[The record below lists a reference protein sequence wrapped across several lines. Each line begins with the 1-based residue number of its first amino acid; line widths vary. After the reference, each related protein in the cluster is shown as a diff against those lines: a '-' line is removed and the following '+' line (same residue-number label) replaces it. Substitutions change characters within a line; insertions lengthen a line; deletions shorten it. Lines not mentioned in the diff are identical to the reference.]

1 MRKRK
6 GYAIPLTLL
15 VAGVTLTM
23 GMAGANLSSGDLHLA
38 NHQYHQERARQ
49 LAEIGLEKL
58 TYTLNPMTGDYP
70 GLVSDHPDDQVH
82 VEVFDNRN
90 GSLPADSGC
99 PVVCPAG
106 CMFWLATAQA
116 RSGQRVLAE
125 ARMGSLVRAGSS
137 PGSSGAQVRFL
148 QATSGIRYRSVD
160 NTGAP
165 ISGLDIAATNVTDP
179 TEAPGDSFLS
189 LARAVSLQNPDAS
202 LLDGKVKHAPGLA
215 FTDITDV
222 TDAALISDT
231 GGQFALP
238 AYAPPLLSHLN
249 GSQDIASSQALAS
262 GRYDTLTLR
271 AGSQVDLNGA
281 YHIRKL
287 VIGSGGARLFVPSG
301 NQAQLFIDEIQ
312 FGADFLEYQNDNPSK
327 HLRIEL
333 APVAAYLHT
342 LKLRAVHSGKALVT
356 APGYNLWVTADADK
370 TVQGSLLAQQVKL
383 DLPSGGDFVYDRSTE
398 TRSRTSAVT
407 TYGMI
412 PVGQYWSLSD
422 KHFL

>member
-1 MRKRK
+1 MRKQK

-23 GMAGANLSSGDLHLA
+23 GMAGANLSSGDLNMA

-58 TYTLNPMTGDYP
+58 TYSATPASRDYP
-70 GLVSDHPDDQVH
+70 GLVSSHPDDQVH
-82 VEVFDNRN
+82 VEVFDNRD
-90 GSLPADSGC
+90 GSLAADSGC
-99 PVVCPAG
+99 PIECPVG
-106 CMFWLATAQA
+106 CMYWVATAQA

-125 ARMGSLVRAGSS
+125 ARVGSLVRAGMSA
-137 PGSSGAQVRFL
+137 GSSGAQVRFL
-148 QATSGIRYRSVD
+148 QATSGIHYRSVD
-160 NTGAP
+160 GTGAP
-165 ISGLDIAATNVTDP
+165 LSGQDIAATNVTNS
-179 TEAPGDSFLS
+179 TETPGDSFLS
-189 LARAVSLQNPDAS
+189 LARAISLQNPDAS

-222 TDAALISDT
+222 SDAALVTDT

-249 GSQDIASSQALAS
+249 GSQEIASSQALAS

-271 AGSQVDLNGA
+271 AGSQIDLNGV

-301 NQAQLFIDEIQ
+301 NQAQLFIDEVQ

-342 LKLRAVHSGKALVT
+342 LKLRAVQSGKALVM
-356 APGYNLWVTADADK
+356 APGYNLWVTADANK
-370 TVQGSLLAQQVKL
+370 TIQGSLFAQQVKL

-398 TRSRTSAVT
+398 TRPRTSEIIA
-407 TYGMI
+407 YGMI